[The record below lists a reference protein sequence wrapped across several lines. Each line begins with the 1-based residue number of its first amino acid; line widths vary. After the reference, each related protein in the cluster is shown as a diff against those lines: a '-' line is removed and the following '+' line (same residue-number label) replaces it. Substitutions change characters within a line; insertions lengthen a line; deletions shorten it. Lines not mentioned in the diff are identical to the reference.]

1 MKNKFK
7 KLAKSD
13 AKKWVEVSNLFAKS
27 LINSDEAIREF
38 NSLSANTRTKI
49 RTAFK
54 EYDNLRRQKI
64 PAGEMD
70 SAWEISVMVDAHI
83 LATENDT
90 DPLTIIMCLSAP
102 CKNNEQ
108 ISIK

>member
-7 KLAKSD
+7 ILARTN
-13 AKKWVEVSNLFAKS
+13 AKRWIEAANLIAKS
-27 LINSDEAIREF
+27 LIDPNEAIRQF
-38 NSLSANTRTKI
+38 NSLSASTRTQI
-49 RTAFK
+49 RTTFK

-70 SAWEISVMVDAHI
+70 NAWKISVMVDAHI
-83 LATENDT
+83 LATENST
-90 DPLTIIMCLSAP
+90 DPLTIIMCISAP

-108 ISIK
+108 IIIK